1 MCCSF
6 ELTPLRPLPPTGQV
20 SKPKRARKSAAK
32 GTRGRRSNKKKIVV
46 PAREIEYIQVPKHW
60 FMDPLH
66 HGMKTVVRPPT
77 KSTRRK
83 QITIE
88 VSVAT
93 MDKQGH
99 ILWPTTYSAKT
110 AAALRKQMRHHL
122 QEMIHNPE
130 YPTLSHMTPALT
142 CSSEALL
149 QTSQAPALSQAPAC
163 NRAQR

>member
-1 MCCSF
+1 MIAQV
-6 ELTPLRPLPPTGQV
+6 TGNTTV
-20 SKPKRARKSAAK
+20 SLK
-32 GTRGRRSNKKKIVV
+32 V
-46 PAREIEYIQVPKHW
+46 PALERA
-60 FMDPLH
+60 M
-66 HGMKTVVRPPT
+66 PT
-77 KSTRRK
+77 LIIK
-83 QITIE
+83 

>member
-110 AAALRKQMRHHL
+110 AAALRKQM
-122 QEMIHNPE
+122 
-130 YPTLSHMTPALT
+130 
-142 CSSEALL
+142 
-149 QTSQAPALSQAPAC
+149 
-163 NRAQR
+163 